1 MKDQLILMSSP
12 MIRGLQAEAKS
23 ETRRVVKPQPDAIHC
38 GEPYWY
44 VGGYRAWPY
53 RSVSDPLRMGTHN
66 PLRCPYGQPGD
77 KLRVKEAAWMWCE
90 RRPNGKT
97 KTGRD
102 KWLYVPMREAPIH
115 YAADNPRRPTI
126 DVKMVSPDIG
136 NQWGWRLKI
145 GRFLPSWAIRITL
158 EITDVRVEMLKDICE
173 GDAIAEG
180 GKEVQ
185 KGGWSHLGLEC
196 NSTEPSTILGSTAVD
211 SYRMLWESLNGEGS
225 WDANPLVWVISF
237 CRTYQDRV

>member
-1 MKDQLILMSSP
+1 MKNQLILMSSP
-12 MIRGLQAEAKS
+12 MVRALQVDIKS
-23 ETRRVVKPQPDAIHC
+23 ETRRVVKPQPEANHS

-115 YAADNPRRPTI
+115 YAADHPKRPTI
-126 DVKMVSPDIG
+126 DVVSPDTG

-145 GRFLPSWAIRITL
+145 GRFLPAWASRITL
-158 EITDVRVEMLKDICE
+158 EIVSVRVERLQDIS
-173 GDAIAEG
+173 DADAWAEG
-180 GKEVQ
+180 IDAGEALSM
-185 KGGWSHLGLEC
+185 GCTDGAARAAYS
-196 NSTEPSTILGSTAVD
+196 A
-211 SYRMLWESLNGEGS
+211 LWERINGPGS
-225 WDANPLVWVISF
+225 WDANPWVWVISF
-237 CRTYQDRV
+237 LRVKKADTK